1 MDKIQIKKNK
11 LDLEYQ
17 KLTQILGSVLTI
29 SITGI
34 FGIYGSFTLLNQNQ
48 LKIGLSI
55 SAIILVIS
63 IGVIKKIN
71 KKLEIILDDLDK
83 LKNIKS

>member
-1 MDKIQIKKNK
+1 MNKSEIEKNK

-29 SITGI
+29 SLTGI
-34 FGIYGSFTLLNQNQ
+34 FGIYGSFTLLSQNQ
-48 LKIGLSI
+48 LNIGLSI

-71 KKLEIILDDLDK
+71 KKLEIILEDLDK
-83 LKNIKS
+83 LKK